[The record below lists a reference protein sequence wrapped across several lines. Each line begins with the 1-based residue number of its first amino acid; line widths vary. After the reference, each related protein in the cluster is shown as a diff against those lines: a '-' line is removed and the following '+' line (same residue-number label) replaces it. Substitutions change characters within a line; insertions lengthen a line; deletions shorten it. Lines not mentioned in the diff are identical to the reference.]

1 MAFVND
7 KTSLLNYA
15 EKMLALIPLRDV
27 LPEPFNKDSWMEEVI
42 LPISLVLTAGSS
54 QKVYDGTPLTNDNY
68 YISIG
73 KIVEGHVLE
82 VTISGSLTEV
92 GTIKNVI
99 DDVKIFDQ
107 NNKNVTKCYQITSND
122 GLLTII

>member
-1 MAFVND
+1 V
-7 KTSLLNYA
+7 LLF
-15 EKMLALIPLRDV
+15 L
-27 LPEPFNKDSWMEEVI
+27 
-42 LPISLVLTAGSS
+42 GSNF
-54 QKVYDGTPLTNDNY
+54 YYL

-107 NNKNVTKCYQITSND
+107 NNKNVTKCYTITSND
-122 GLLTII
+122 GLLTVI